1 MAESSDHAD
10 GDKTDPINN
19 GASEAPPRAAE
30 DPVRPAAT
38 FTQEL
43 A

>member
-19 GASEAPPRAAE
+19 GASEPPANP
-30 DPVRPAAT
+30 DVRGQRRRIGEPA
-38 FTQEL
+38 
-43 A
+43 